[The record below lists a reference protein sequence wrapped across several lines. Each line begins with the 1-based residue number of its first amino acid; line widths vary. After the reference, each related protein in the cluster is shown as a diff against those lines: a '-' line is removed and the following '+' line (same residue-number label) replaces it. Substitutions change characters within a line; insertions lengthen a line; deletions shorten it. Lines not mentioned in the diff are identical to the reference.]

1 MSTTAV
7 LSQKNTAARFD
18 IKLWL
23 LVFGKVELLKIA
35 LTEAQIELQLEPD
48 GGRNGTFPHDA

>member
-1 MSTTAV
+1 MSMTAV
-7 LSQKNTAARFD
+7 RSQKNTAARFD

-48 GGRNGTFPHDA
+48 GCRNGTFPQDA